1 VRIRAST
8 TLASL
13 IALAACATRP
23 APQPADAVSAAIA
36 APAAATPSATSA
48 SAPGAQSGDAL
59 ADLHNYARSRGYKS
73 VKRNGKQVWCRPEP
87 TLGSHFETRS
97 CVTDSVMADLKRKAE
112 ENQQE
117 MIHEYRPNCV
127 GPRCSS

>member
-8 TLASL
+8 LVCL

-36 APAAATPSATSA
+36 APAAAPPSATSP

-73 VKRNGKQVWCRPEP
+73 VKRNGKQVWCRLEP

-117 MIHEYRPNCV
+117 MIHEFRPNCV
-127 GPRCSS
+127 GPSCSS